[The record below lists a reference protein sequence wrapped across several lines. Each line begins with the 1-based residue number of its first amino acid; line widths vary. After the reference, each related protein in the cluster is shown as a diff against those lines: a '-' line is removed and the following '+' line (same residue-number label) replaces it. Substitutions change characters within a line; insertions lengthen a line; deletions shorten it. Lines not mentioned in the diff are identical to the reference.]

1 MRRIARGLIL
11 ASVAFVLAFPLAGCQ
26 SSTNEESMAGTKGT
40 APPDAPKSQKEFYE
54 QQKAAAEAAG
64 AGKTKS
70 KKK

>member
-26 SSTNEESMAGTKGT
+26 SSTNEGT